1 MTVAAS
7 FFALN
12 TRLQSGVL
20 DMCLIY
26 RTNWLQ
32 DAGNFP
38 NLPTDG
44 KANLRVH
51 DPFSLGIDMKPAKR
65 GGKAAYL
72 FALAGLLVATGCTKV
87 SSSPEQAATT
97 SSSTLQ
103 AVLQRG
109 TLRVGDCL
117 TFAPFGFYDKDGQPD
132 GYDVDLAKELAKE
145 MGVKLEVVNT
155 TSANRIPNL
164 QTAKV
169 DVVFCNF
176 TRNLER
182 AKVIDFTTPYV
193 VASEALLVKKSS
205 GIQSVKDMANRTIAT
220 VKGSTNGDEVRSL
233 GIPVKIQEY
242 DSSQAA
248 ILAVKQGQADAMIE
262 DNNFLAYQAKLDPD
276 LAVTNEALV
285 PLEYNAFG
293 VKAGDQQWLNY
304 LNLFLFNINASKL
317 NAQLYKKWFG
327 ADPRYAL
334 NPQL

>member
-1 MTVAAS
+1 MKLATQGIKGTKAVLLLAATAVS
-7 FFALN
+7 
-12 TRLQSGVL
+12 
-20 DMCLIY
+20 
-26 RTNWLQ
+26 
-32 DAGNFP
+32 
-38 NLPTDG
+38 
-44 KANLRVH
+44 
-51 DPFSLGIDMKPAKR
+51 
-65 GGKAAYL
+65 
-72 FALAGLLVATGCTKV
+72 GLLALSACTKV
-87 SSSPEQAATT
+87 ATPEQGSSAAAPA
-97 SSSTLQ
+97 STLQ

-117 TFAPFGFYDKDGQPD
+117 TFAPFGFYDKDGNPD
-132 GYDVDLAKELAKE
+132 GYDVDLAKELAKQ

-182 AKVIDFTTPYV
+182 AKVVEFTSPYV
-193 VASEALLVKKSS
+193 VASEAMLVKKRS
-205 GIQSVKDMANRTIAT
+205 GIQSAKDMSGRTIAT
-220 VKGSTNGDEVRSL
+220 VKGSTNGDEVRSM

-262 DNNFLAYQAKLDPD
+262 DNNFLAYQAKLDPE

-293 VKAGDQQWLNY
+293 VKAGDQAWLNY

-327 ADPRYAL
+327 VDPKYPL
-334 NPQL
+334 NPQF

>member
-1 MTVAAS
+1 MKLVA
-7 FFALN
+7 
-12 TRLQSGVL
+12 
-20 DMCLIY
+20 
-26 RTNWLQ
+26 
-32 DAGNFP
+32 
-38 NLPTDG
+38 
-44 KANLRVH
+44 LR
-51 DPFSLGIDMKPAKR
+51 
-65 GGKAAYL
+65 GKAAA
-72 FALAGLLVATGCTKV
+72 FFVIGAIALSACTKV
-87 SSSPEQAATT
+87 STPAESPAAT

-132 GYDVDLAKELAKE
+132 GYDVDLAKELARQ

-164 QTAKV
+164 QTSKV

-182 AKVIDFTTPYV
+182 AKVIEFTSPYV

-205 GIQSVKDMANRTIAT
+205 GIQSVKNMTNRTIAT

-233 GIPVKIQEY
+233 NMQVKIQEY

-262 DNNFLAYQAKLDPD
+262 DNNFLAYQAKLDPE
-276 LAVTNEALV
+276 LTVTNEALV

-293 VKAGDQQWLNY
+293 VKAGDQAWLNY
-304 LNLFLFNINASKL
+304 LNLFLFNINASKV

-327 ADPRYAL
+327 VDPRFPL
-334 NPQL
+334 NPQF

>member
-1 MTVAAS
+1 LVGAPADLPVSDS
-7 FFALN
+7 F
-12 TRLQSGVL
+12 SV
-20 DMCLIY
+20 
-26 RTNWLQ
+26 RTDN
-32 DAGNFP
+32 
-38 NLPTDG
+38 
-44 KANLRVH
+44 
-51 DPFSLGIDMKPAKR
+51 MKLAKR
-65 GGKAAYL
+65 GAKAAYL
-72 FALAGLLVATGCTKV
+72 FALAGLLAMTACTKV
-87 SSSPEQAATT
+87 STPDQAAAS

-117 TFAPFGFYDKDGQPD
+117 TFAPFGFYDANGQPD

-164 QTAKV
+164 QTSKV

-182 AKVIDFTTPYV
+182 AKVVDFTTPYV

-205 GIQSVKDMANRTIAT
+205 GIASVKDMANRTIAT

-233 GIPVKIQEY
+233 GFPIKIQEY

-276 LAVTNEALV
+276 LVVTNEALV

-293 VKAGDQQWLNY
+293 VKAGDQEWLNY

-327 ADPRYAL
+327 ADPRYPL
-334 NPQL
+334 NPQF

>member
-1 MTVAAS
+1 MT
-7 FFALN
+7 L
-12 TRLQSGVL
+12 
-20 DMCLIY
+20 
-26 RTNWLQ
+26 
-32 DAGNFP
+32 
-38 NLPTDG
+38 
-44 KANLRVH
+44 
-51 DPFSLGIDMKPAKR
+51 AKR
-65 GGKAAYL
+65 GTMAAYS
-72 FALAGLLVATGCTKV
+72 FVLAGLLAMAGCTKV
-87 SSSPEQAATT
+87 STPDQAAASS

-117 TFAPFGFYDKDGQPD
+117 TFAPFGFYDKNGQPD

-164 QTAKV
+164 QTSKV

-233 GIPVKIQEY
+233 GFPIKIQEY

-262 DNNFLAYQAKLDPD
+262 DNNFLAYQAKLDPE
-276 LAVTNEALV
+276 LVVTNEALV

-293 VKAGDQQWLNY
+293 VKAGDQQWLSY

-327 ADPRYAL
+327 ADPRYPL
-334 NPQL
+334 NPQF

>member
-1 MTVAAS
+1 MKLVRKSARAVCLFAVAGVLMLAGCTRVAAP
-7 FFALN
+7 
-12 TRLQSGVL
+12 G
-20 DMCLIY
+20 
-26 RTNWLQ
+26 Q
-32 DAGNFP
+32 D
-38 NLPTDG
+38 T
-44 KANLRVH
+44 
-51 DPFSLGIDMKPAKR
+51 
-65 GGKAAYL
+65 
-72 FALAGLLVATGCTKV
+72 
-87 SSSPEQAATT
+87 AAT
-97 SSSTLQ
+97 STLQ

-117 TFAPFGFYDKDGQPD
+117 TFAPFGFYNKDGAPD

-164 QTAKV
+164 QTDKV

-182 AKVIDFTTPYV
+182 AKQIAFTSPYV

-205 GIQSVKDMANRTIAT
+205 GIKSVKDMSGRTIAT
-220 VKGSTNGDEVRSL
+220 VKGSTNGDEVRAL
-233 GIPVKIQEY
+233 NIPIKIQEF

-262 DNNFLAYQAKLDPD
+262 DNNFLAYQASLDQD
-276 LAVTNEALV
+276 LTVTDEALV

-293 VKAGDQQWLNY
+293 VKSGDQVWLHY
-304 LNLFLFNINASKL
+304 LNLFLFQINASKL

-327 ADPRYAL
+327 VDPRYPL
-334 NPQL
+334 NPQY